1 MVVATFSLSS
11 PAWARAE
18 AAALKGPEVNLT
30 AWYTGAVPQEYRFI
44 AGTAPD
50 AHVLAVPPSLRYPP
64 AFTPPGMRE
73 LEFTGGGWSA
83 GQGSVHVTFYSVGLS
98 RR

>member
-1 MVVATFSLSS
+1 MVVASFSIRS
-11 PAWARAE
+11 PALARAE

-30 AWYTGAVPQEYRFI
+30 AWYAGAVAQKYRFI
-44 AGTAPD
+44 PGTAPD
-50 AHVLAVPPSLRYPP
+50 AHVLAVPASLRYPP

-73 LEFTGGGWSA
+73 LEFTGGGWPA
-83 GQGSVHVTFYSVGLS
+83 GQGSVRVTFYAVSLS